1 MLDSH
6 WLKFNPIISKHN
18 QFYFLLKNMGFRLV
32 QWIQIYN
39 SRAII
44 PFIMFYISFVQ
55 QKLDSFLKIMA
66 AAVQWVKPFI

>member
-1 MLDSH
+1 V
-6 WLKFNPIISKHN
+6 
-18 QFYFLLKNMGFRLV
+18 GFRLI

-44 PFIMFYISFVQ
+44 HFIMFYISFVQ

-66 AAVQWVKPFI
+66 AAVQWVKH